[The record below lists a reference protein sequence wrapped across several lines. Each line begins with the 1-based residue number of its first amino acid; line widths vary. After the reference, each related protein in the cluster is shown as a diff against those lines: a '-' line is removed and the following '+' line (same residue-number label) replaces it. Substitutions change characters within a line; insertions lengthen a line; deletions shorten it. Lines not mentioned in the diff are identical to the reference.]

1 MKKSIFKIFAL
12 LLALN
17 MFLFGDS
24 GTEVVEVSLDSF
36 GTLGIVILVGLSSLL
51 GAFFVKDEISE
62 AFKQ

>member
-17 MFLFGDS
+17 MFLLGDS

>member
-24 GTEVVEVSLDSF
+24 STEVVEVSLDSF